1 MHQRSLTEGGRL
13 SKLDLLV
20 LVRLEELVCMLKIFF
35 TFFVKYTTLMRRSI
49 VLSLPIQI
57 VFPVHF

>member
-13 SKLDLLV
+13 SKIDLLV